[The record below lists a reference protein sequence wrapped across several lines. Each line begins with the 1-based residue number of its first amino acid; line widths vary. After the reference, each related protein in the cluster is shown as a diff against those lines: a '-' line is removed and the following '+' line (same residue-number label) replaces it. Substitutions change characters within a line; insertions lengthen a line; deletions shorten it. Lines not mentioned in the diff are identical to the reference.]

1 MMKRLALF
9 LVALAGFPTI
19 TQTALLETA
28 LSYMAG

>member
-9 LVALAGFPTI
+9 LALAGFPTI